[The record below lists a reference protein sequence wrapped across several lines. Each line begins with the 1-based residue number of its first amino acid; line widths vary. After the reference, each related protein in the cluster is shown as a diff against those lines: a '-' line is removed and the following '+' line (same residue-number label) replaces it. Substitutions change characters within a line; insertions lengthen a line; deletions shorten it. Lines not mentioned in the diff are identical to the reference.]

1 MVRLNRQ
8 EAQARTRE
16 HLLVTA
22 TEHFLDRGFAAA
34 SLEQIA
40 DEAGYSKGAVYSNFR
55 NKDALCLVVLDR
67 IRLTKLAHLMAV
79 LDLAGPLDSTLD
91 AFRDWADKTIG
102 DRRWTL
108 LEIEFSARSRQS
120 ELLREQIAEGAA
132 RMRLVIAGFIRSM
145 AEQHDLTP
153 TMTPEAAATMI
164 LSTGIGLG
172 LQRAI
177 SPELPVD
184 AAVDAVRTILSSPQM
199 IDTPTETT
207 A

>member
-1 MVRLNRQ
+1 MARLNRQ

-55 NKDALCLVVLDR
+55 NKDELCLLVLDR
-67 IRLTKLAHLMAV
+67 VRLEKVAQIMAV
-79 LDLAGPLDSTLD
+79 LDLTGPLDSTLD
-91 AFRDWADKTIG
+91 TFRDWADKTIG

-120 ELLREQIAEGAA
+120 EPLREQIAEAAA
-132 RMRLVIAGFIRSM
+132 RMRLVIAGFIQSM
-145 AEQHDLTP
+145 TEQHSLAL

-184 AAVDAVRTILSSPQM
+184 AAVDAVRTVLSHPQTTN
-199 IDTPTETT
+199 TPPETS